1 MNPALIVL
9 LMFAAVIV
17 LFVLRT
23 PVAFTLGSVG
33 IVSLYLINGPRFLQ
47 MLPPSI
53 TESMTS
59 IILLAIPLFI
69 FIGCLLEK
77 SGIADEIFEMI
88 YRWLGPVPGG
98 LAIGTVLICVIF
110 AAMVGIVG
118 AATVTMGLIALPA
131 MLKRNYKTSLA
142 IGCISG
148 GGALGF
154 LIPPSVTMIVYASL
168 SNLSIGKMFL
178 AGIIPGLLLSFLFI
192 AYILIRSLINP
203 KLAPPI
209 PVEERATWAEKW
221 SSLKNLAMPFLLIFS
236 IMGTIFSGAATPTEA
251 AAVGAV
257 VAMGIVFYRKRSFKK
272 AMAVVFNASEQSA
285 FLTSMVLWI
294 IIGCLAFSAVV
305 NTLGL
310 PLLLKELI
318 DSIGMNRWSVLIAM
332 MFSFFLLGMVM
343 DDLPIIMITVPIY
356 VPLIT
361 LLGFDPLWFG
371 ILFIVNMQ
379 MAYLTP
385 PFGFVLF
392 YMKGVVPPGIT
403 MGDIYKS
410 VWPFIGLQALCL
422 ILIMVFPQIVMWLP
436 AYVGM

>member
-1 MNPALIVL
+1 
-9 LMFAAVIV
+9 MFAAVIV

-59 IILLAIPLFI
+59 IILLAIPMFI

-178 AGIIPGLLLSFLFI
+178 AGIIPGFLLASLFI

-203 KLAPPI
+203 ELAPPI
-209 PVEERATWAEKW
+209 PVEERATWKEKW
-221 SSLKNLAMPFLLIFS
+221 SSLKNLTMPFLLIFS

-257 VAMGIVFYRKRSFKK
+257 VAMGIVFFRKRSFKK
-272 AMAVVFNASEQSA
+272 AMEVVFNASESAA

-403 MGDIYKS
+403 MGDIYRS
-410 VWPFIGLQALCL
+410 VWPFIGLQAVCL
-422 ILIMVFPQIVMWLP
+422 ILIMVFPQLVMWLP
-436 AYVGM
+436 SYVM

>member
-1 MNPALIVL
+1 MNPGLIVL
-9 LMFAAVIV
+9 FMFAAVVV

-23 PVAFTLGSVG
+23 PVAITLGSVG
-33 IVSLYLINGPRFLQ
+33 IITLYLINGPRFLQ

-53 TESMTS
+53 FQSMTS

-69 FIGCLLEK
+69 FIGCLLER

-88 YRWLGPVPGG
+88 YMWLGPVPGG

-131 MLKRNYKTSLA
+131 MLKRGYKTSLA

-178 AGIIPGLLLSFLFI
+178 AGIVPGFLLAFLFI
-192 AYILIRSLINP
+192 AYILIRSLLNP

-209 PVEERATWAEKW
+209 PVEERASWVQKWA
-221 SSLKNLAMPFLLIFS
+221 SVKNLFMPFLLIFS
-236 IMGTIFSGAATPTEA
+236 IMGTIFSGLATPTEA

-257 VAMGIVFYRKRSFKK
+257 VAMLIVLLRKRSLKK
-272 AMAVVFNASEQSA
+272 CMELVSTAAENAT

-294 IIGCLAFSAVV
+294 IVGSLAFSAVV

-310 PLLLKELI
+310 PLLLKDLI

-332 MFSFFLLGMVM
+332 QISFFLLGMVM
-343 DDLPIIMITVPIY
+343 DDLPIIMITVPVY

-361 LLGFDPLWFG
+361 LLGFNPLWFG

-392 YMKGVVPPGIT
+392 YMKGVVPPGVT

-422 ILIMVFPQIVMWLP
+422 ILIMVFPEIVLWLP
-436 AYVGM
+436 SVVGM

>member
-1 MNPALIVL
+1 M
-9 LMFAAVIV
+9 
-17 LFVLRT
+17 
-23 PVAFTLGSVG
+23 
-33 IVSLYLINGPRFLQ
+33 
-47 MLPPSI
+47 
-53 TESMTS
+53 
-59 IILLAIPLFI
+59 
-69 FIGCLLEK
+69 LEK

-88 YRWLGPVPGG
+88 YKWLGPIPGG
-98 LAIGTVLICVIF
+98 LAIGTVFICVIF
-110 AAMVGIVG
+110 AAMVGVVG

-131 MLKRNYKTSLA
+131 MLKRGYKTTLA

-178 AGIIPGLLLSFLFI
+178 AGVIPGFMLAGMFM

-203 KLAPPI
+203 ALAPPV
-209 PVEERATWAEKW
+209 PKEERATWGEKFACI
-221 SSLKNLAMPFLLIFS
+221 KNLALPFVLIFS
-236 IMGTIFSGAATPTEA
+236 IMGTIFSGMATPTEA
-251 AAVGAV
+251 AAVGALV
-257 VAMGIVFYRKRSFKK
+257 SILIVILRVRSFNK
-272 AMAVVFNASEQSA
+272 VFKIVSTAAEKTA
-285 FLTSMVLWI
+285 YLTSMVLWI

-310 PLLLKELI
+310 PSLLNDFIESLGI
-318 DSIGMNRWSVLIAM
+318 NRWVVLIAM
-332 MFSFFLLGMVM
+332 QLSFFFLGMVM

-356 VPLIT
+356 VPLVN

-392 YMKGVVPPGIT
+392 YMRGVVPATIS
-403 MGDIYKS
+403 MGQIYKS
-410 VWPFIGLQALCL
+410 VWPFIGLQFICL
-422 ILIMVFPQIVMWLP
+422 LLIMLFPEIVLWLP
-436 AYVGM
+436 SAIGM

>member
-1 MNPALIVL
+1 MNPGLIVV
-9 LMFAAVIV
+9 LMFLGVIA

-23 PVAFTLGSVG
+23 PVAFTLGAVG
-33 IVSLYLINGPRFLQ
+33 IVSLLMINGPMFLQ
-47 MLPPSI
+47 LLPPSI
-53 TESMTS
+53 LENMTS

-69 FIGCLLEK
+69 FIGCMLEK

-88 YRWLGPVPGG
+88 YKWLGPVPGG
-98 LAIGTVLICVIF
+98 LAVGTVFICVVF
-110 AAMVGIVG
+110 AAMVGVVG

-131 MLKRNYKTSLA
+131 MLKRGYKSTLA

-178 AGIIPGLLLSFLFI
+178 AGVIPGFMLASFFM
-192 AYILIRSLINP
+192 AYILIRSFINP
-203 KLAPPI
+203 ELAPPV
-209 PVEERATWAEKW
+209 PKEERATWSEKFH
-221 SSLKNLAMPFLLIFS
+221 SVKNLAMPFVLIFS
-236 IMGTIFSGAATPTEA
+236 IMGTIFSGLATPTEA
-251 AAVGAV
+251 AAVGAF
-257 VAMGIVFYRKRSFKK
+257 VAMIIVLLRTKSLTTTLDTVTTAAEKTAK
-272 AMAVVFNASEQSA
+272 
-285 FLTSMVLWI
+285 LTSMVLWI

-310 PLLLKELI
+310 PYLLNDLI
-318 DSIGMNRWSVLIAM
+318 NSLGVNKWVVLIVM
-332 MFSFFLLGMVM
+332 QLSFFLLGMVM

-356 VPLIT
+356 VPLVTIM
-361 LLGFDPLWFG
+361 GFDPLWFG

-392 YMKGVVPPGIT
+392 YMKGVVPAGIS

-410 VWPFIGLQALCL
+410 VWPFITLQLVCL
-422 ILIMVFPQIVMWLP
+422 ILIMLFPQIVLWLP
-436 AYVGM
+436 SVVGL

>member
-1 MNPALIVL
+1 MNPGLIVA
-9 LMFAAVIV
+9 LMFLAVIV

-23 PVAFTLGSVG
+23 PVAVTLGVVG
-33 IVSLYLINGPRFLQ
+33 IGSLLMLNGPRFLL
-47 MLPPSI
+47 MLPPAI
-53 TESMTS
+53 LETMTS

-69 FIGCLLEK
+69 FIGCMLEK

-88 YRWLGPVPGG
+88 YKWLGPIPGG
-98 LAIGTVLICVIF
+98 LAIGTVFICVVF
-110 AAMVGIVG
+110 AAMVGVVG

-131 MLKRNYKTSLA
+131 MLKRNYKSSLA

-178 AGIIPGLLLSFLFI
+178 AGVIPGFMLAGLFMS
-192 AYILIRSLINP
+192 YILIRSLIDP
-203 KLAPPI
+203 TLAPPI
-209 PVEERATWAEKW
+209 PVEDRASWPEKFK
-221 SSLKNLAMPFLLIFS
+221 SVKNLAMPFVLIFS
-236 IMGTIFSGAATPTEA
+236 IMGTIFSGLATPTEA
-251 AAVGAV
+251 AAVGAFVSMIIVLIREKSKSVTIKV
-257 VAMGIVFYRKRSFKK
+257 VTEAAEKT
-272 AMAVVFNASEQSA
+272 AH
-285 FLTSMVLWI
+285 LTSMVLWI
-294 IIGCLAFSAVV
+294 IVGCLAFSAVV

-310 PLLLKELI
+310 PHLLKDLI
-318 DSIGMNRWSVLIAM
+318 DAIGISPWVVLIAM
-332 MFSFFLLGMVM
+332 QLSFFLLGMVM

-392 YMKGVVPPGIT
+392 YMKGVVPPHIT
-403 MGDIYKS
+403 MGDIYRS
-410 VWPFIGLQALCL
+410 VWPFIALQALCL
-422 ILIMVFPQIVMWLP
+422 IIIMAFPQVVLWLP
-436 AYVGM
+436 SVVGM

>member
-23 PVAFTLGSVG
+23 PVAITLGSVG
-33 IVSLYLINGPRFLQ
+33 IVALYLINGPRFLQ

-53 TESMTS
+53 FQNMTS

-69 FIGCLLEK
+69 FIGCLLER

-88 YRWLGPVPGG
+88 YVWLGPVPGG
-98 LAIGTVLICVIF
+98 LAIGTVIICVIF
-110 AAMVGIVG
+110 AAIVGIVG

-131 MLKRNYKTSLA
+131 MLKRGYKTSLA

-178 AGIIPGLLLSFLFI
+178 GGIIPGLLLASLFI
-192 AYILIRSLINP
+192 IYILIRSLIDP

-209 PVEERATWAEKW
+209 PVEERATWRQKW
-221 SSLKNLAMPFLLIFS
+221 SSIKNLALPFLLIFS
-236 IMGTIFSGAATPTEA
+236 IMGTIFSGLATPTEA
-251 AAVGAV
+251 AAVGAL
-257 VAMGIVFYRKRSFKK
+257 VAMAIVVFKNRSFKESWEVVSK
-272 AMAVVFNASEQSA
+272 AAENAT

-310 PLLLKELI
+310 PQLLKDLI

-332 MFSFFLLGMVM
+332 MLSFFILGMVM

-410 VWPFIGLQALCL
+410 VWPFIGIQALCL
-422 ILIMVFPQIVMWLP
+422 ILVMVFPQLILWLP
-436 AYVGM
+436 NYIGM